1 MSKRQIEIYMQRI
14 KITRLS
20 AKWIEIFFFEKN
32 HGKNIKLKNKS

>member
-1 MSKRQIEIYMQRI
+1 MQRI

-20 AKWIEIFFFEKN
+20 AKMDWDFFFEKY